1 MNQTIKAASNA
12 DISMVNGKLV
22 IVIGKDGKVEVSI
35 EDKGV
40 KLEVEVRTK

>member
-1 MNQTIKAASNA
+1 MNQTIEAAKNA
-12 DISMVNGKLV
+12 DVSMVNGKLV
-22 IVIGKDGKVEVSI
+22 IILGKDGHVKASI